1 MTLYHFTESGLDNVW
16 LKNGFTQ
23 KDTPFGPAVSFA
35 ALDQLLDEIAA
46 HLVRKPGRLSGKEFR
61 YLRSKMHL
69 SQTAMAK
76 LQGVSEQNISLW
88 ERRGRVPKSNDTL
101 QRLLY
106 LKHASGD
113 ESLKSAFERI
123 MTVERLVHQKI
134 VATAGRNG
142 WKFKVEETERES
154 EEQAVGA

>member
-1 MTLYHFTESGLDNVW
+1 MTLYHFTECGLDNVW
-16 LKNGFTQ
+16 LKNGFTI
-23 KDTPFGPAVSFA
+23 KETPFGPAVSFA
-35 ALDQLLDEIAA
+35 ALEQLLDEIAA
-46 HLVRKPGRLSGKEFR
+46 HLVRKPGRLTGKEFR

-69 SQTAMAK
+69 SQAAMAT

-106 LKHASGD
+106 LKHAAGD
-113 ESLKSAFERI
+113 ETLKSAFDRI

-134 VATAGRNG
+134 VATSSRGG
-142 WKFKVEETERES
+142 WKFTVEETRPSDEAP
-154 EEQAVGA
+154 AVAG

>member
-16 LKNGFTQ
+16 LKNGFTI
-23 KDTPFGPAVSFA
+23 KDTPFGPAVSFT

-69 SQTAMAK
+69 SQAAMAQ
-76 LQGVSEQNISLW
+76 LQGVSEQNVSLW

-106 LKHASGD
+106 LKHAAGD
-113 ESLKSAFERI
+113 ETLASAFDRI
-123 MTVERLVHQKI
+123 MTVERLVHQRI
-134 VATAGRNG
+134 VATAGRKG
-142 WKFKVEETERES
+142 WKFKVEELQPQDTSQTAE
-154 EEQAVGA
+154 A

>member
-1 MTLYHFTESGLDNVW
+1 MTLYHFTECGLDNVW
-16 LKNGFTQ
+16 LKNGFTC
-23 KDTPFGPAVSFA
+23 KETPFGPAVSFA
-35 ALDQLLDEIAA
+35 ALEQLLDAIAA
-46 HLVRKPGRLSGKEFR
+46 HLVRKPGRLTGKEFR

-76 LQGVSEQNISLW
+76 MQGVSEQNISLW

-106 LKHASGD
+106 LKHAAGD
-113 ESLKSAFERI
+113 ESLKSAFDRI

-134 VATAGRNG
+134 VATSGRNG
-142 WKFKVEETERES
+142 WKFKVEEIERS
-154 EEQAVGA
+154 ENQEPVEA